1 MTYARTNH
9 LCHMLMQLMISL
21 VLLICSIGVFGQGT
35 ATLHIEVKLNK
46 PAAGEVRLALCPD
59 SISFEDEVGCR
70 FEKVKAVGAM
80 VLLDLSG
87 LSPGSYAIRA
97 VHDVNV
103 DGDIN
108 VNKLGIPT
116 EPFGFSNDAMGTMGP
131 PSFDQA
137 KFRVKPGANSIAFKM
152 RGG

>member
-1 MTYARTNH
+1 
-9 LCHMLMQLMISL
+9 MLIRFTTSL
-21 VLLICSIGVFGQGT
+21 VLVSCSVFLFGQGT

-46 PAAGEVRLALCPD
+46 PAVGEVRLALCPD
-59 SISFEDEVGCR
+59 STSFEDEVGCR
-70 FEKVKAVGAM
+70 FEKVKAVGE
-80 VLLDLSG
+80 VVKLDLSG
-87 LSPGSYAIRA
+87 VMPGDYAIRA

-137 KFRVKPGANSIAFKM
+137 GFRVKPGANSISFKM